1 MICKHFS
8 LIYKLLFHFVDG
20 FFAVH
25 SVLSIVTD
33 KNSSLHNEHLSFRTL
48 HRSNMPPSTTA
59 TSAVHSPRNTHRM
72 ASTKMENLA

>member
-25 SVLSIVTD
+25 SVLFIVTNKTLVCIIIISPSGHCID
-33 KNSSLHNEHLSFRTL
+33 PICPLSLLPPLQSIL
-48 HRSNMPPSTTA
+48 HI
-59 TSAVHSPRNTHRM
+59 THRM
-72 ASTKMENLA
+72 ASTKMENLV